1 MVSKHHAEEKDP
13 GSQRRSQR
21 GVQQLREEGH
31 RQLRAHGPGGEIPD
45 PLAQGPI
52 LWNLLAINYDI
63 KNYEQKL
70 LLGLRYLSANFKSI
84 GSISLVRDV
93 NIKSVFIFYFIPL

>member
-52 LWNLLAINYDI
+52 L
-63 KNYEQKL
+63 
-70 LLGLRYLSANFKSI
+70 
-84 GSISLVRDV
+84 
-93 NIKSVFIFYFIPL
+93 